1 MKIDGA
7 KIASYLQKVLKKEV
21 SKIKK
26 NKPHLVVFLAKED
39 SDQVSFVK
47 IKSKLA
53 QKIGVGFELI
63 KYEKPPQFIKFA
75 TAIRERSHAE
85 KTTGVIIQQ
94 PLPSNL
100 ATDSIYNYIPDLK
113 EIEGVKKK
121 SPFCSPIGLAV
132 LTVMKFIYGKGKYTP
147 DLFVDINRDRVFFKK
162 LFKNKRVVLV
172 GRGITGGRPIGKM
185 LTEAKINYI
194 SLNSKTP
201 SPESYFQNADL
212 IITAVGHKVIEPS
225 MLKPGVVLINV
236 GMRNDGGKLKGDYEE
251 SEIKNIASSYTPTP
265 GGVGPIDVVYLYKNL
280 IDATNLQHKKV
291 K

>member
-26 NKPHLVVFLAKED
+26 NKPHLVVFLAKAD

-236 GMRNDGGKLKGDYEE
+236 GMRTDGGKLKGDYEE

>member
-21 SKIKK
+21 SKVKK

-63 KYEKPPQFIKFA
+63 KYERPPQFIKFA

-132 LTVMKFIYGKGKYTP
+132 LTVMKFIYGKGKLTP
-147 DLFVDINRDRVFFKK
+147 DLFVDIDRDRAFFKK

-194 SLNSKTP
+194 SINSKTP
-201 SPESYFQNADL
+201 SPESYYQNADL

-225 MLKPGVVLINV
+225 FLKPGVVLINV
-236 GMRNDGGKLKGDYEE
+236 GMRTDGGKLKGDYDE

-280 IDATNLQHKKV
+280 IDATNLQCKRV

>member
-7 KIASYLQKVLKKEV
+7 KIASYLQKHLKQEV
-21 SKIKK
+21 HKFKK

-39 SDQVSFVK
+39 SDQLSFVK

-53 QKIGVGFELI
+53 QKIGAGFELI

-75 TAIRERSHAE
+75 TSIRERSHAE

-100 ATDSIYNYIPDLK
+100 ATDSIYNYIPDVK

-121 SPFCSPIGLAV
+121 SPFSSPIGLAV
-132 LTVMKFIYGKGKYTP
+132 LTVMKFIYGKGKLTP
-147 DLFVDINRDRVFFKK
+147 DLLVEINRDRGFFKK
-162 LFKNKRVVLV
+162 LFKNKRVVVV

-194 SLNSKTP
+194 SINSQTP
-201 SPESYFQNADL
+201 SPESYFQTADL

-236 GMRNDGGKLKGDYEE
+236 GMRTEGGKLKGDYDE

-280 IDATNLQHKKV
+280 IEATKLQIKK
-291 K
+291 